1 MVVIKIKKLNII
13 TKVISQSKEEILLLA
28 GLFFILFATLR
39 ISFTAFLYLFGLM
52 LCGIAV
58 FLLKFPGKRGG

>member
-13 TKVISQSKEEILLLA
+13 RKVISQSKEEILLLA

-52 LCGIAV
+52 LCSIAV
-58 FLLKFPGKRGG
+58 LLLKFPGKR